1 MKPAAL
7 TLAVSIVLVPRGVSA
22 EADGRFALRLP
33 APATT
38 TSYVRG
44 SRERE
49 NARCIACHAGI
60 AREHDGSLH
69 AQAFVEPSFQ
79 KGYAIEPVAFC
90 RSCHAPEH
98 VPSSE
103 PDAFAMSHG
112 VTCVTCHVPGANGAI
127 LAGEAREKTSNTPH
141 AVERVENFGT
151 RACTSCHEFAFPNA
165 ASVGV
170 RGAMQKTA
178 TEHAGSAYADRT
190 CASCHMP
197 ASDNG
202 RRTHRFAA
210 SRDATLLANALD
222 VQATREKN
230 GRLLFVLSSR
240 AVGHAFPTGDLFRRL
255 VLRLT
260 TARGVREQPFERSF
274 RATRDGVTGTTTRF
288 ETSDTRLAPSRRL
301 ELDVAAP
308 EGGCAWELVYQRV
321 TGVGQTPP
329 FRADVEAETVLAHG
343 TL

>member
-1 MKPAAL
+1 MKRAALGL
-7 TLAVSIVLVPRGVSA
+7 TLAFVLVPRGVSA
-22 EADGRFALRLP
+22 EADGRPALHLP
-33 APATT
+33 APATS
-38 TSYVRG
+38 SYVRG

-49 NARCIACHAGI
+49 NARCVSCHAGI

-103 PDAFAMSHG
+103 PDTFAKSHG
-112 VTCVTCHVPGANGAI
+112 VACVTCHVPDANGSI
-127 LAGEAREKTSNTPH
+127 VTGEARERPSNAPH
-141 AVERVENFGT
+141 AITRVENFGT

-165 ASVGV
+165 ANLGEKGS
-170 RGAMQKTA
+170 MQKTA
-178 TEHAGSAYADRT
+178 TEHAGSAHADRT

-197 ASDNG
+197 TNENG
-202 RRTHRFAA
+202 RRTHGFNA

-222 VQATREKN
+222 VQATREKS
-230 GRLLFVLSSR
+230 GHLVFVLSSR
-240 AVGHAFPTGDLFRRL
+240 GVGHAFPTGDLFRRL
-255 VLRLT
+255 VLRLK

-274 RATRDGVTGTTTRF
+274 RARRDVVTGTTARF
-288 ETSDTRLAPSRRL
+288 EASDTRLAPSRRI

-308 EGGCAWELVYQRV
+308 EGGCTWELVYQRV

-329 FRADVEAETVLAHG
+329 FTVDVEAETVLAHG